1 MKNPQSHKRGW
12 SQTRLVKKLVR
23 KRICLLSVRPVD
35 TSVQDQYKER
45 ELNMSLSD
53 KLVSETEDRKNALE
67 VYTYDM
73 RDKLDDIYAPFVSDE
88 EKSMFSS
95 LLDDA

>member
-1 MKNPQSHKRGW
+1 
-12 SQTRLVKKLVR
+12 
-23 KRICLLSVRPVD
+23 
-35 TSVQDQYKER
+35 
-45 ELNMSLSD
+45 MSLSD